1 MASVERIRPL
11 VAPIIADL
19 KLDLYD
25 LEYNGGV
32 VRVTIDKPGGV
43 DLEDIAL
50 ATRLIS
56 REFDHSD
63 PITGRYTLEVSSPG
77 LERNLRTPDHFQRVI
92 GWNVNVRTLPSV
104 EGERRVAGVLAE
116 AGAKTIL
123 ITIVGDKNLTERRLG
138 YHEIERAKTVFEW
151 SGVNEHAPAS
161 KIDARKKPKT
171 SASKTATPKTSAT
184 SKTAT
189 SKTTAQTTTATTE
202 EASS

>member
-11 VAPIIADL
+11 VTPIISDL
-19 KLDLYD
+19 RLDLYD
-25 LEYNGGV
+25 LEYNSGV

-92 GWNVNVRTLPSV
+92 GWNVNVRTLPTV

-171 SASKTATPKTSAT
+171 S
-184 SKTAT
+184 
-189 SKTTAQTTTATTE
+189 KTTAQTTTATTE